1 MVHPHSIYDTDLHFV
16 IDPIT
21 RQISSESGKV
31 VLMQNDHNSER
42 FTFELPRFI
51 EGHDMSLSNEVQ
63 IHYINVDGSNKAT
76 KNTDIYTADDLQISP
91 DGEETVIFSWLL
103 SRNATTFAGSLSFVV
118 RFVCYADTDIE
129 YQWFTDVFDKIKIN
143 KGIYN
148 TDVIADE
155 YDIDIVENW
164 KRDILASFVNSE
176 EYQTALQ
183 CADSARTDADIA
195 LTAAQIAEGARKVA
209 VESRDTA
216 VAASESAREDA
227 EIAAEAREVVVSE
240 SEATAENAAFAE
252 QHAAIA
258 SQLYGESLETLRA
271 AQSTL
276 AEANRKVTN
285 TEFRMNFE
293 TGNLEYFSP
302 SYDFKLN
309 PLTGN
314 LEYKPKQ

>member
-164 KRDILASFVNSE
+164 KRDIFASFAKSAVYQSVVTCRDDMIKLSNTMIDMVADVNRMI
-176 EYQTALQ
+176 T
-183 CADSARTDADIA
+183 
-195 LTAAQIAEGARKVA
+195 G
-209 VESRDTA
+209 
-216 VAASESAREDA
+216 
-227 EIAAEAREVVVSE
+227 
-240 SEATAENAAFAE
+240 
-252 QHAAIA
+252 
-258 SQLYGESLETLRA
+258 
-271 AQSTL
+271 
-276 AEANRKVTN
+276 
-285 TEFRMNFE
+285 TEFFINYE
-293 TGNLEYFSP
+293 TGNLEYISP
-302 SYDFKLN
+302 ELDWTIN
-309 PLTGN
+309 QETGD
-314 LEYKPKQ
+314 LEWEVRKNA